1 MNYVLEAKKKKNRH
15 SRGKIP
21 PTVLN
26 SLFGLQLVF
35 IYKNLRL
42 SNFIPM
48 THVEF
53 LSQCDPPTE
62 EVHPDEVYLSHQAE
76 PGLHYAPF

>member
-1 MNYVLEAKKKKNRH
+1 MNYVLEAH
-15 SRGKIP
+15 TKIDI
-21 PTVLN
+21 LEAKYHHWY

-76 PGLHYAPF
+76 TGLHYALF